1 MPSSSSRFSILALG
15 AGLTLLSLSITGC
28 QTRSQTARGAGM
40 GAATGAVI
48 GGIIGHQSG
57 ETAAGAAIGAAVGG
71 VAGGAY
77 GRNRDAQ
84 NQNDLPGISSENDE
98 YLPWLT
104 PEELE
109 ILRTRA
115 AASGRTNP
123 PLGDF
128 LTAVE
133 KENLRARAA
142 RSREIGK

>member
-1 MPSSSSRFSILALG
+1 M
-15 AGLTLLSLSITGC
+15 TGC
-28 QTRSQTARGAGM
+28 QTRPQTARGAGV

-71 VAGGAY
+71 AAGGAY
-77 GRNRDAQ
+77 GHNRDAQ
-84 NQNDLPGISSENDE
+84 AERLGYSSENDE
-98 YLPWLT
+98 YLAWVT
-104 PEELE
+104 PEERE

-142 RSREIGK
+142 RTREIGK